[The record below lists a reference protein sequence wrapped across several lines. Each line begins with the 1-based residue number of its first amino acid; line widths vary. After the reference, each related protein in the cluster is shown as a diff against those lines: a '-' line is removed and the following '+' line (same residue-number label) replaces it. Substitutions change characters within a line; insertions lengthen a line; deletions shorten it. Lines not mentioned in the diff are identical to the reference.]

1 MTREVKILDEA
12 ERQQMETQA
21 DRILDTP
28 TPPPVD
34 ARSGREFV
42 FVAHFDGTLN
52 DKDNL
57 RKGELQT
64 NVANLYD
71 LMKPLAEENENFVS
85 HYERGVGTG
94 NSGLRRL
101 IKASIRPSGDMRSAA
116 QNAYDEFRE
125 KAIEWLRDHPNA
137 DPATSLKVMAT
148 GFSRGGVTMAIFSQ
162 MLCEEGLVADD
173 GKILIE
179 PGVLGLSGGI
189 VYDPVS
195 KSYNGNAAFSPTSR
209 NITEIQATAEYRKWF
224 KDVDHGGNPNVSTV
238 EVLGNHSNIG
248 GSYDRGISARI
259 LDPSR
264 EWFAK
269 AGVPINQIHE
279 EMRYQADNVK
289 VYEEYK
295 PPWVEKVQEIS
306 GSKVLNGA
314 AAAARLGGQIGNGA
328 MLAPQGIKW
337 LAGRIKQPR
346 THDPGDGLDAPR
358 GQVSSAREPEL
369 MADGWQRFE
378 SANGVVWSK
387 DYSGSNQWNITR
399 AVMVERDLPGRN
411 NDRIDMYQIHGNGQ
425 VDHYQQHI
433 AAGRKMQ
440 RLGAESRQ
448 RADQAFNP
456 SPDQRLNQE
465 SLQIRENKADQHL
478 QQKVERRLEQRLQQQ
493 DRNRQEI
500 KADEPSATPPVPGDQ
515 AASNKPRQAT
525 VAAPSAQVAAA
536 QRNKEMARTFKADP
550 ATALEQYPD
559 NQRISAAKATL
570 DEVRQRLPKEGVAVK
585 RLHNELVNR
594 LARGAA
600 IPNPQ
605 QAFGMIHRAMGRGG
619 IGG

>member
-1 MTREVKILDEA
+1 MEA
-12 ERQQMETQA
+12 QA

-34 ARSGREFV
+34 AHSGREFV

-57 RKGELQT
+57 KEGELQT
-64 NVANLYD
+64 NVANLHD
-71 LMKPLAEENENFVS
+71 LMKPHMEDNDNFVS
-85 HYERGVGTG
+85 HYEPGVGTG
-94 NSGLRRL
+94 NSGLARL
-101 IKASIRPSGDMRSAA
+101 TKASIKPSGDMRAAA
-116 QNAYDEFRE
+116 QNAYDQFRE
-125 KAIEWLRDHPNA
+125 KAIEWLRDHPDA

-162 MLCEEGLVADD
+162 LLCEEGLVADD
-173 GKILIE
+173 GKILVE

-209 NITEIQATAEYRKWF
+209 NITEVQATAEYRKWF
-224 KDVDHGGNPNVSTV
+224 KDVNHSGNPNVSTV

-269 AGVPINQIHE
+269 AGVPINQIPE
-279 EMRYQADNVK
+279 EMRYQADHVK

-314 AAAARLGGQIGNGA
+314 AAAARLGGQISNGA
-328 MLAPQGIKW
+328 MLVPQGIKW

-346 THDPGDGLDAPR
+346 THNPSDGLDAPR

-378 SANGVVWSK
+378 GANGVMWSK
-387 DYSGSNQWNITR
+387 DYPGSNQWNITKV
-399 AVMVERDLPGRN
+399 VMVERDLPGRK
-411 NDRIDMYQIHGNGQ
+411 NDRIDMYQIHDNGQ
-425 VDHYQQHI
+425 IDHYQRHV
-433 AAGRKMQ
+433 AGGRKMQ
-440 RLGAESRQ
+440 RMGAESRQ
-448 RADQAFNP
+448 RADQEFSQ
-456 SPDQRLNQE
+456 SPEQQLIQQSRQRQE
-465 SLQIRENKADQHL
+465 QKTDQHL
-478 QQKVERRLEQRLQQQ
+478 QQKMEQQLDQRLEQKLNQTP
-493 DRNRQEI
+493 QEH
-500 KADEPSATPPVPGDQ
+500 KAGEPNAAVPVSDNQ
-515 AASNKPRQAT
+515 ASFNPRQAT
-525 VAAPSAQVAAA
+525 VAVPSASAPL
-536 QRNKEMARTFKADP
+536 QRKEMAQAFKVNP
-550 ATALEQYPD
+550 TTALEKYPD

-570 DEVRQRLPKEGVAVK
+570 DEVSQWLPREGGAVK

-594 LARGAA
+594 LARGAV
-600 IPNPQ
+600 IPNSQ

-619 IGG
+619 IGD